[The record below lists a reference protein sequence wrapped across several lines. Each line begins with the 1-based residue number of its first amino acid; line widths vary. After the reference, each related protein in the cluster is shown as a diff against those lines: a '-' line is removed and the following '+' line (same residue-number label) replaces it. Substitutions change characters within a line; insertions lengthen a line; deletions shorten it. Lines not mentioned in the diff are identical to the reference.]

1 MGCGSSEVDATK
13 PNKKRETVFGTL
25 EVRVLEAHIEH
36 ETSKVFSM
44 DPYVNIKFSN
54 QNKKGEVVKKGGKSP
69 KFNDVFKF
77 VVNSCYKYYGRCLEV
92 ELMDS
97 NTASD
102 SVIGYGIIDLDPY
115 LNALQAQA
123 RAPEHGPAQGGEL
136 GKAKDQTANLRCF
149 LNFDRQQAGF
159 IVLAATF
166 KEEKTD
172 IISFRFE
179 TAELKRNTRTFG
191 EMENYVRVTVG

>member
-1 MGCGSSEVDATK
+1 
-13 PNKKRETVFGTL
+13 
-25 EVRVLEAHIEH
+25 
-36 ETSKVFSM
+36 M

-123 RAPEHGPAQGGEL
+123 RAPEQGPAQGGEL

-172 IISFRFE
+172 IINFRFE